1 MNIKYLFFSLFALI
15 VLSACKP
22 NSIEIE
28 VYTSDIKSV
37 ANGEVLEVPLKASFN
52 LMGEDKENQLP
63 KAKIIALKYLPSD
76 SEVQIAEGTYGKV
89 MSVVTT
95 IPIGNKTGIQDYLK
109 KNSRLA
115 AVLVEGGTVKIL
127 PTPAALK
134 NLNKEL
140 STINFMLSVKLPA
153 SSSTFRIVADTK
165 EKMNISAIAVF
176 SEKKPYLL
184 YSKDVK
190 RRKSI
195 ELKFMGGDGS
205 VYKEIPPQFSVK

>member
-1 MNIKYLFFSLFALI
+1 MNIKYAFFTLFALI

-37 ANGEVLEVPLKASFN
+37 ANGEVLEVPLKASFRV
-52 LMGEDKENQLP
+52 MGEDKENQLP

-76 SEVQIAEGTYGKV
+76 SEVQIAKGTYGKV

-95 IPIGNKTGIQDYLK
+95 VPIGNKTGIQEYLK

-115 AVLVEGGTVKIL
+115 AVFVEGGTVKIL
-127 PTPAALK
+127 PTPAVLK
-134 NLNKEL
+134 KLNKEL
-140 STINFMLSVKLPA
+140 SAINFMLSVNLPP
-153 SSSTFRIVADTK
+153 SSTTFRIVGDTK

>member
-1 MNIKYLFFSLFALI
+1 M
-15 VLSACKP
+15 
-22 NSIEIE
+22 
-28 VYTSDIKSV
+28 YTSDIKSV
-37 ANGEVLEVPLKASFN
+37 ANDEVLEVPLKASFN

-76 SEVQIAEGTYGKV
+76 SEVQIAKGTYGKV

-95 IPIGNKTGIQDYLK
+95 IPIGNKTGIQEYLK

-134 NLNKEL
+134 KLNNEL
-140 STINFMLSVKLPA
+140 STINFMLSVNLPA
-153 SSSTFRIVADTK
+153 RSTTFRLVSDTK

-195 ELKFMGGDGS
+195 D
-205 VYKEIPPQFSVK
+205 IVKILCLRKK

>member
-1 MNIKYLFFSLFALI
+1 MNIKYAFFTLFALI

-37 ANGEVLEVPLKASFN
+37 ANGEVLEVPLKASFRV
-52 LMGEDKENQLP
+52 MGEDKENQLP
-63 KAKIIALKYLPSD
+63 KAKIIALKYLSSD
-76 SEVQIAEGTYGKV
+76 SEIQISKGTFGKV

-95 IPIGNKTGIQDYLK
+95 VPIGNKTGIQEYLK

-115 AVLVEGGTVKIL
+115 AVFVEGGTVKIL

-134 NLNKEL
+134 KLNKEL
-140 STINFMLSVKLPA
+140 STINFMLSVNLPA
-153 SSSTFRIVADTK
+153 SSTTFRIVGDTK

-190 RRKSI
+190 RRKSL

>member
-1 MNIKYLFFSLFALI
+1 MNKKYAFFTLFALI

-37 ANGEVLEVPLKASFN
+37 ANGEVLEVPLKASFRV
-52 LMGEDKENQLP
+52 MGEDKENQLP
-63 KAKIIALKYLPSD
+63 KAKNIALKYLSSD
-76 SEVQIAEGTYGKV
+76 SEIQISKGTFGKV

-95 IPIGNKTGIQDYLK
+95 VPIGNKTGIQEYLK

-115 AVLVEGGTVKIL
+115 AVFVEGGTVKIL
-127 PTPAALK
+127 PTPAVLK
-134 NLNKEL
+134 KLNKEL
-140 STINFMLSVKLPA
+140 SAINFMLSVNLPP
-153 SSSTFRIVADTK
+153 SSTTFRIIGDTK

-195 ELKFMGGDGS
+195 VLEFMGGDGS

>member
-15 VLSACKP
+15 VLSACNP

-37 ANGEVLEVPLKASFN
+37 SNGEVLEVPLKASFN

-63 KAKIIALKYLPSD
+63 KAKIIALKYLAND
-76 SEVQIAEGTYGKV
+76 SEVQIAKGTYGKV

-153 SSSTFRIVADTK
+153 RSTTFRIVGDTK

>member
-1 MNIKYLFFSLFALI
+1 M
-15 VLSACKP
+15 
-22 NSIEIE
+22 
-28 VYTSDIKSV
+28 YTSDIKSV

-76 SEVQIAEGTYGKV
+76 SEVQIAKGTYGKV

-95 IPIGNKTGIQDYLK
+95 IPIGNKTGIQEYLK
-109 KNSRLA
+109 KTSRLA
-115 AVLVEGGTVKIL
+115 AVFVEGGTVKIL

-140 STINFMLSVKLPA
+140 STINFMLSVNLPA
-153 SSSTFRIVADTK
+153 SSTTFRIVGDTK

>member
-15 VLSACKP
+15 VLSACNP

-37 ANGEVLEVPLKASFN
+37 SNGEVLEVPLKASFN

-76 SEVQIAEGTYGKV
+76 SEVQIAKGTYGKV

-95 IPIGNKTGIQDYLK
+95 IPIGNKTGIQEYLK

-115 AVLVEGGTVKIL
+115 AVLVEGGIVKFS
-127 PTPAALK
+127 PTTTALK
-134 NLNKEL
+134 KLNKEL
-140 STINFMLSVKLPA
+140 STIDFLLSVKLPA
-153 SSSTFRIVADTK
+153 SSTTFRIVGDTK

-205 VYKEIPPQFSVK
+205 VYNEIPPQFSVK

>member
-15 VLSACKP
+15 VLSGCKP

-52 LMGEDKENQLP
+52 LMGKDKENQLP

-76 SEVQIAEGTYGKV
+76 SEVQIAKGTYGKV

-95 IPIGNKTGIQDYLK
+95 IPIGNKTGIQEYLK

-115 AVLVEGGTVKIL
+115 AVFVEGGTVKIL
-127 PTPAALK
+127 PTPAVLK
-134 NLNKEL
+134 KLNKEL
-140 STINFMLSVKLPA
+140 SAINFMLSVNLPP
-153 SSSTFRIVADTK
+153 SSTTFRIIGDTK

-195 ELKFMGGDGS
+195 VLEFIGGDGS

>member
-1 MNIKYLFFSLFALI
+1 M
-15 VLSACKP
+15 SACKP
-22 NSIEIE
+22 DSIEIE

-76 SEVQIAEGTYGKV
+76 SEVQIAKGTYGKV

-95 IPIGNKTGIQDYLK
+95 IPIGNKTGIQEYLK

-127 PTPAALK
+127 PTLAALK

-140 STINFMLSVKLPA
+140 STINFMLSVNLPA
-153 SSSTFRIVADTK
+153 RSTTFRLVSDTK

-176 SEKKPYLL
+176 SEKKPYLI

-195 ELKFMGGDGS
+195 ELKFMGGSGS

>member
-1 MNIKYLFFSLFALI
+1 MNIKYLFFSLFVFI

-37 ANGEVLEVPLKASFN
+37 SNGEVLEVPLKASFN

-76 SEVQIAEGTYGKV
+76 SEVQIAKGTYGKI

-95 IPIGNKTGIQDYLK
+95 IPIGNKTGIQEYLK

-115 AVLVEGGTVKIL
+115 AVFVEGGTVKIL

-134 NLNKEL
+134 KLNKEYPEFL
-140 STINFMLSVKLPA
+140 KAIPKLG
-153 SSSTFRIVADTK
+153 
-165 EKMNISAIAVF
+165 N
-176 SEKKPYLL
+176 
-184 YSKDVK
+184 KDILQHVLMK
-190 RRKSI
+190 RLE
-195 ELKFMGGDGS
+195 ELKQCMM
-205 VYKEIPPQFSVK
+205 K